1 MATMGL
7 NPFQN
12 VRNGTSNLIHSE
24 VVIFIN
30 TVIYGAAI
38 KGPNGISLGFLKAF
52 LAEIVNVLIY
62 VIVAALFFVVA
73 SRWVGRPG
81 ALSDL
86 QQVAAYT
93 TRLQRS
99 IYAAARPPDSLH
111 GIHWPFLPQNAG
123 WPPMEATPAP
133 VRRYYLNTPLNVRV
147 SYGTLTIPAN
157 TEVRVIGQVGDSCRI
172 QFGNA
177 TYTVSSSELT
187 PAP

>member
-1 MATMGL
+1 MGL

-12 VRNGTSNLIHSE
+12 VRNGTSNLIHSA

-99 IYAAARPPDSLH
+99 IYAAARSPDSLH